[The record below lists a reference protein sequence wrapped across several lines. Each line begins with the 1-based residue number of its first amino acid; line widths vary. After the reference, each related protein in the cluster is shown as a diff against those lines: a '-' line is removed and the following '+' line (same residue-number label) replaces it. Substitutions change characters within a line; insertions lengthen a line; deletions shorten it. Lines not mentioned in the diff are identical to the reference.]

1 MKRRLTIIATAAAAA
16 AVLLLA
22 ACSGGNEGSV
32 RPSTSTAPAT
42 TPTTARARAAISAR
56 VVLPHSLV
64 AGSSMSGRVV
74 IDNRTGVALH
84 ATGCGSLFA
93 VALGNDKVQQT
104 ISRLDCLQDFTIP
117 TGTSSYPVTV
127 YATYLFC
134 SEGPPPTAE
143 PACLPGSQMPPL
155 PPGNYRATLDQQST
169 VVPAPPAISVRVTR
183 PR

>member
-1 MKRRLTIIATAAAAA
+1 M
-16 AVLLLA
+16 
-22 ACSGGNEGSV
+22 
-32 RPSTSTAPAT
+32 
-42 TPTTARARAAISAR
+42 
-56 VVLPHSLV
+56 
-64 AGSSMSGRVV
+64 
-74 IDNRTGVALH
+74 H

-117 TGTSSYPVTV
+117 TGTSSYPITV

-155 PPGNYRATLDQQST
+155 PPGHYRATLDQQST
-169 VVPAPPAISVRVTR
+169 VVPAPPAIPVRVTR